1 MKGRIQHPR
10 YTAAALAAKNP
21 VLLDGEVVYESDTR
35 KQKVGDGV
43 TAWNNLPYEGGSSSP
58 AVITI
63 TSGNRV
69 ENAPIK
75 FTKQGDVIPVFID
88 RYALGGPTEGEGND
102 YTALFMCAQVDE
114 EQGYWV
120 ANCVAYSMSDTRVMY
135 ATIESGTPANWYE
148 IGGAPSTSSKAVIV
162 SKLAWNGSGYLTIK
176 VPVRTFEAQPNYII
190 RGYYQGPSG
199 QFAFSC
205 ETCGVLQDGIDNALP
220 GFVRTS
226 TSQSYVME
234 VNTDWIDPTDDNNP
248 FYGEA
253 AFGEINILMRGYTA
267 GVGVFFITVIEEI
280 P

>member
-1 MKGRIQHPR
+1 MKGRIQYPR

-58 AVITI
+58 AVFTV
-63 TSGNRV
+63 TSGERV

-135 ATIESGTPANWYE
+135 ATIESGTPAAWSE
-148 IGGAPSTSSKAVIV
+148 IGGAPSTSGRTVLV
-162 SKLAWNGSGYLTIK
+162 SKLTWNGAGYLTIR
-176 VPVRTFEAQPNYII
+176 VPIRTFDAQPNYII

-226 TSQSYVME
+226 SSQSYVME
-234 VNTDWIDPTDDNNP
+234 VNTNWIDPTDDDNP
-248 FYGEA
+248 IPGEA
-253 AFGEINILMRGYTA
+253 AFSEINILVRGYTA
-267 GVGVFFITVIEEI
+267 GVGVFYVTMIEEI